1 MRVVLMCVRWASI
14 SPLTVFESIEAARSA
29 AAVLPCGD
37 RHCAGA
43 HLIAWL
49 TETGPHCEF
58 VTEPA
63 RPAAAEPLTA
73 ARCWPTPTREN
84 PPLTGVTRVRRR

>member
-1 MRVVLMCVRWASI
+1 MCVRWASI
-14 SPLTVFESIEAARSA
+14 SPLTVFDSLADARSA

-43 HLIAWL
+43 HLVAWR
-49 TETGPHCEF
+49 TETGLPHCEF

-73 ARCWPTPTREN
+73 ARCWATPTREN
-84 PPLTGVTRVRRR
+84 PRLNPTGVTRVRRR